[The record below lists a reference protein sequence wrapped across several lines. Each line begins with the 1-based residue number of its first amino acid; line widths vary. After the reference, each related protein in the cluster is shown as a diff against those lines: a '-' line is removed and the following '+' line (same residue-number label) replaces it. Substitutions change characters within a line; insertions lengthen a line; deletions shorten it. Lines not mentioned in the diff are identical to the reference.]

1 MCSQSNFDNSI
12 SFRLPIFL
20 ENKPYLYIKSRT
32 ETDDYRIALNNMFLK
47 KYDLNFKIFRD
58 SDINNIL
65 MNNIFVIDN
74 KNTYKDY
81 LIYKLPAR
89 HKLDVN
95 KSTYILEY
103 GKVDENDLIVDKY
116 YIQQW
121 NTTILITQRI
131 INKISSN
138 QSICIISNSD
148 INTIIDKLSKFIRR

>member
-1 MCSQSNFDNSI
+1 MKIFSN
-12 SFRLPIFL
+12 
-20 ENKPYLYIKSRT
+20 
-32 ETDDYRIALNNMFLK
+32 RITIPKESTKKALK
-47 KYDLNFKIFRD
+47 KLLKEVD
-58 SDINNIL
+58 
-65 MNNIFVIDN
+65 
-74 KNTYKDY
+74 
-81 LIYKLPAR
+81 
-89 HKLDVN
+89 N

-148 INTIIDKLSKFIRR
+148 IYTIIDKLSKFIRR